1 MSEHTKPQWERNPGA
16 SVQAKLRNL
25 SRATGSDTS
34 LLLVR
39 YLIERFLY
47 RLSLSPH
54 RERFILRGATLF
66 SVWSDT
72 PYRPTRDLDML
83 AMGDSSPEALRQLL
97 LDICAT
103 PVSPD
108 DGVIFLPETLVVE
121 ERTVGRAYQ
130 GLYVEV
136 LAQLGS
142 ARPRLELD
150 LSFGEAITPA
160 PMEIELPALLDKP
173 RPRLRAYPQ
182 ETVIAEKTEALV
194 QLGLGNTRLKD
205 FFDLWYLSHAFVFD
219 GQSLTNALKATFT
232 RRNTAFPADG
242 LPEALTSA
250 FSSDPI
256 KQSQWERFVSKIGS
270 DQPAPALEA
279 LLHELRKFL
288 QPLLAALSDDR
299 ELTAKWPPGGPW
311 NAP

>member
-1 MSEHTKPQWERNPGA
+1 MSEQTKPQGERNPGA

-25 SRATGSDTS
+25 SRTTGSDTS

-54 RERFILRGATLF
+54 RERFVLRGATLF

-83 AMGDSSPEALRQLL
+83 AMGDSTPEALRQIL

-103 PVSPD
+103 PISPE
-108 DGVIFLPETLVVE
+108 DGVVFLPETLLVE
-121 ERTVGRAYQ
+121 ERTGGRAYQ
-130 GLYVEV
+130 GLYV
-136 LAQLGS
+136 
-142 ARPRLELD
+142 
-150 LSFGEAITPA
+150 
-160 PMEIELPALLDKP
+160 
-173 RPRLRAYPQ
+173 
-182 ETVIAEKTEALV
+182 EALV

-219 GQSLTNALKATFT
+219 GPSLINALKATFT

-242 LPEALTSA
+242 FPEALTSA

-256 KQSQWERFVSKIGS
+256 KQSQWGRFASKIGG

-279 LLHELRKFL
+279 LLHDLREFL
-288 QPLLAALSDDR
+288 LPPLAALAEDH
-299 ELTAKWPPGGPW
+299 EFTAKWSPVGPW
-311 NAP
+311 SDA

>member
-1 MSEHTKPQWERNPGA
+1 MSENTKPQGERNPGA
-16 SVQAKLRNL
+16 SVQAKLRNQA
-25 SRATGSDTS
+25 RATGTDTS

-54 RERFILRGATLF
+54 RERFVLRGATLF

-83 AMGDSSPEALRQLL
+83 ATGDSSPEALRQIL
-97 LDICAT
+97 LDICT
-103 PVSPD
+103 TEVQPD
-108 DGVIFLPETLVVE
+108 DGVIFLPATLVVE

-205 FFDLWYLSHAFVFD
+205 FFDLWYLSRAFAFD
-219 GQSLTNALKATFT
+219 GPTLAAALKATFT
-232 RRNTAFPADG
+232 RRGTAFPTDG

-250 FSSDPI
+250 FSGDPV
-256 KQSQWERFVSKIGS
+256 KQSQWGRFASKIGS
-270 DQPAPALEA
+270 DQSAPALEA
-279 LLHELRKFL
+279 LLGDLRAFL
-288 QPLLAALSDDR
+288 QPLLAALAEDR
-299 ELTAKWPPGGPW
+299 SFTAKWPPGGPW
-311 NAP
+311 N